1 MIVINGNL
9 LDTPFK
15 LMAHQ
20 VNCKGVM
27 GAGVAKQLRTKYPS
41 LYTEYTQFVN
51 LYKKYGLLGRYQS
64 VNVGEHIIFN
74 IFAQDNYGRD
84 GVYTDYDAMERA
96 LKMAILEYEED
107 IDKQL
112 TIAIPYGMGAGLA
125 GGDWNTITSIL
136 ENIEKE
142 LNVVFVAY
150 KLEG

>member
-1 MIVINGNL
+1 MIVIKGNL

-27 GAGVAKQLRTKYPS
+27 GAGVAKQLRAKYPS
-41 LYTEYTQFVN
+41 LYAEYTQFVN
-51 LYKKYGLLGRYQS
+51 QYKKLGLLGRYQS
-64 VNVGEHIIFN
+64 VHVDNHIIFN
-74 IFAQDNYGRD
+74 IFAQEDYGRN
-84 GVYTDYDAMERA
+84 GVYTDYDAMEKA

-125 GGDWNTITSIL
+125 GGDWDIIASIL
-136 ENIEKE
+136 EGIEKQ

>member
-51 LYKKYGLLGRYQS
+51 LYKKYGLLGRCQS